1 MLKKPIAT
9 AVLAALSLVF
19 VANVNAD
26 TTPTVSSQGSS
37 TQGTAPQN
45 PSQDTTQSTSSD
57 QSTSATADK
66 AKKLSAVMV
75 TGSLIPQVQVE
86 TSKPVITITAQQLK
100 DRGFST
106 VADALQ
112 AGTFAT
118 GSVQGSNNSGGFTQS
133 AKTLSFFGLDPSY
146 TKYLIDGLPMGDFP
160 ALYNGSEAFNS
171 LTSIPIEMVDH
182 IDILP
187 GGQSSLY
194 GSDAIAGVI
203 NIVLKKTIDA
213 PVVDARLGWRTGGGG
228 ADRRVYAADGF
239 TFGKLNVIAG
249 IQVESIEPI
258 WGFDRSLTSHYF
270 TQGTTPATASRDY
283 LVLSETQLENAY
295 YSPNV
300 LNPGIGC
307 GAVTGEYNGTEQL
320 QTRANHGQY
329 CGSQNS
335 AGYVTETNKENSAN
349 IYTHATYDLNE
360 DVQFY
365 GNFLYNYD
373 QQKYSSGSQFLFW
386 DSPIYYDPRL
396 NGGAGDYVL
405 AQHAF
410 SPEEAGG
417 YQNIM
422 NNNVEN
428 SFMLALGVKGS
439 FGQSNWDYDLTF
451 NHSEDHLQ
459 ERTFQRWTTQ
469 INNYFD
475 NILGPSLGPDPNGQG
490 VNTYEPN
497 YSAFYTPVSNAAFR
511 GFTGYTETYAKT
523 WDNMLRGQVTDASLF
538 SLPGGDAGMAAVFEG
553 GNQGWNY
560 SPDPRTLDGDTYDF
574 TDVSGAGHRSRYAG
588 TLEFNAPLFS
598 MLTLDASGRYDS
610 YNVANGTV
618 SHPTYNL
625 GFEFRP
631 FSDILLLRGSYGTAF
646 KAPTLPDEFQGPSG
660 YYSSVVDYYN
670 CAKLGYTGGNIA
682 NCPGQLSGEQ
692 FFGQQSGNTKL
703 QPITAK
709 VFSYGF
715 VISPFEGFSLKSD
728 FYHYNIANEVEVQS
742 SDFLAQ
748 TEANCRLGIF
758 DINSP
763 SCQAALAQVIRS
775 GTPLA
780 PGLLAPITE
789 ILTPKVNVARENLNS
804 VLTQV
809 DYTHGIGDYGTIKVA
824 SSWSDIL
831 KHTQQLLPGDP
842 FINLLREPYYSTE
855 FKSRVDGSVGWL
867 SPTQAWGVTVY
878 GLRDGSSPNY
888 LATVANNYYAPGTGK
903 LGPWIRYNLSV
914 SYSPIKNLA
923 LSLEINNV
931 FNKMP
936 PLDRS
941 YPGTEGQPFNALNY
955 DVNGRGFFLEATYKF
970 SNTK

>member
-1 MLKKPIAT
+1 MLKSKLAA
-9 AVLAALSLVF
+9 AVLVALAFGCADAYAGSAIAAPQ
-19 VANVNAD
+19 D
-26 TTPTVSSQGSS
+26 TQSAQSTQDTS
-37 TQGTAPQN
+37 TQGTSTTD
-45 PSQDTTQSTSSD
+45 SQK
-57 QSTSATADK
+57 A
-66 AKKLSAVMV
+66 AKKLEAVTV
-75 TGSLIPQVQVE
+75 TGSLIPQVEVE

-100 DRGFST
+100 DRGFAT

-112 AGTFAT
+112 QGTFST
-118 GSVQGSNNSGGFTQS
+118 GSVQGSNASGGFTQS

-203 NIVLKKTIDA
+203 NIILKKTIDA
-213 PVVDARLGWRTGGGG
+213 PVVDARFGWHSDGGG
-228 ADRRVYAADGF
+228 ADRRLYAADGF
-239 TFGKLNVIAG
+239 TFGNLNVIGG
-249 IQVESIEPI
+249 IQIESIEPI
-258 WGFDRSLTSHYF
+258 WGFDRSLTRQYF
-270 TQGTTPATASRDY
+270 TQGTTPPTASRDY

-295 YSPNV
+295 YDPNV
-300 LNPGIGC
+300 LNPGVGC
-307 GAVTGEYNGTEQL
+307 GAVTGQYNGTEQY
-320 QTRANHGQY
+320 QTRADHGSY

-335 AGYVTETNKENSAN
+335 AGYATETNKENSAN
-349 IYTHATYDLNE
+349 LYTHATYDLNS
-360 DVQFY
+360 DVQLY

-373 QQKYSSGSQFLFW
+373 QQKFSPGSEFLFW
-386 DSPIYYDPRL
+386 NSPIYYDPRL
-396 NGGAGDYVL
+396 DGGDFVL

-410 SPEEAGG
+410 TPEEAGG

-422 NNNVEN
+422 NDNVEN
-428 SFMLALGVKGS
+428 SYLLTLGAKGT

-451 NHSEDHLQ
+451 NQSEDHLI
-459 ERTFQRWTTQ
+459 ERTFQRFTTA

-475 NILGPSLGPDPNGQG
+475 NAVLGPNLGPDPYGAG
-490 VNTYEPN
+490 YNTYEPN
-497 YSAFYTPVSNAAFR
+497 YAAFFSPISTAAFNS
-511 GFTGYTETYAKT
+511 FTGYTTTYAKT

-538 SLPGGDAGMAAVFEG
+538 SLPGGDAGVAAVVEG
-553 GNQGWNY
+553 GNQGWDY
-560 SPDPRTLDGDTYDF
+560 VPDARTLDGETYDF

-588 TLEFNAPLFS
+588 TVEFNAPLFS
-598 MLTLDASGRYDS
+598 MLKLDASGRYDS
-610 YNVANGTV
+610 YNVAGGTV
-618 SHPTYNL
+618 SKATYNT

-631 FSDILLLRGSYGTAF
+631 LGDILLVRGSYGTAF

-660 YYSSVVDYYN
+660 YYSSVTDYYN

-692 FFGQQSGNTKL
+692 FFGQQSGNPAL

-709 VFSYGF
+709 VWSYGF
-715 VISPFEGFSLKSD
+715 VVAPFTGFTVKSD
-728 FYHYNIANEVEVQS
+728 YYHYNISNEVQVQS

-748 TEANCRLGIF
+748 TESNCRLGLL
-758 DINSP
+758 DINTP

-780 PGLLAPITE
+780 PGLLPPITE
-789 ILTPKVNVARENLNS
+789 ILTPKVNVAREYLNAVRS
-804 VLTQV
+804 EVN
-809 DYTHGIGDYGTIKVA
+809 YTTSIGSYGNISLN

-831 KHTQQLLPGDP
+831 THRQQLLPGDP
-842 FINLLREPYYSTE
+842 FINLLREPFYSTE
-855 FKSRVDGSVGWL
+855 FKSRVDGSVSWL
-867 SPTQAWGVTVY
+867 SATQMWGATLY
-878 GLRDGSSPNY
+878 AIRDGRSPNY
-888 LATVANNYYAPGTGK
+888 LATVDNDYTDPGTGK
-903 LGPWIRYNLSV
+903 LGAWTRYNLTV

-923 LSLEINNV
+923 LSFEVDNL

-941 YPGTEGQPFNALNY
+941 YPGTEGQAFNELNY
-955 DVNGRGFFLEATYKF
+955 DVDGRGFFLEATYKF
-970 SNTK
+970 ANSK

>member
-1 MLKKPIAT
+1 MLKSKLAA
-9 AVLAALSLVF
+9 AVLAALAFGYAGAYAGSA
-19 VANVNAD
+19 VAAPQEAQSTQD
-26 TTPTVSSQGSS
+26 TS
-37 TQGTAPQN
+37 TQGT
-45 PSQDTTQSTSSD
+45 S
-57 QSTSATADK
+57 TADSQK
-66 AKKLSAVMV
+66 ARKLEAVTV

-100 DRGFST
+100 DRGFAT

-112 AGTFAT
+112 QGTFAT
-118 GSVQGSNNSGGFTQS
+118 GSVQGANNSGGFTQS

-160 ALYNGSEAFNS
+160 ALYNGSESFNS

-203 NIVLKKTIDA
+203 NIVLKKTIDV
-213 PVVDARLGWRTGGGG
+213 PVVDARFGWHTGGGG
-228 ADRRVYAADGF
+228 ADRRLYAADGF

-258 WGFDRSLTSHYF
+258 WGFDRSLTSHFF

-307 GAVTGEYNGTEQL
+307 AAVAGEYNGTEQL
-320 QTRANHGQY
+320 QTREDHGQY

-335 AGYVTETNKENSAN
+335 AGYTTETNKENSAN
-349 IYTHATYDLNE
+349 LYTHATYDLNS

-373 QQKYSSGSQFLFW
+373 QQQFSPGSEFLFW
-386 DSPIYYDPRL
+386 NSPIYYDPRL
-396 NGGAGDYVL
+396 NGGDYVL

-417 YQNIM
+417 YQNILD
-422 NNNVEN
+422 NNVEN
-428 SFMLALGVKGS
+428 SFLLTLGVKGS

-451 NHSEDHLQ
+451 NHSEDHLI
-459 ERTFQRWTTQ
+459 ERVFQRWNTP
-469 INNYFD
+469 INDYFD
-475 NILGPSLGPDPNGQG
+475 NTVLGPNLGPDPYGLG
-490 VNTYEPN
+490 YSTYEPN
-497 YSAFYTPVSNAAFR
+497 YSAFFSPVPNSAFHD
-511 GFTGYTETYAKT
+511 FTGYTTTYAKT
-523 WDNMLRGQVTDASLF
+523 WDNLLRGQVTDASLF
-538 SLPGGDAGMAAVFEG
+538 SLPGGDAGVAAVIEG

-560 SPDPRTLDGDTYDF
+560 SPDPRTLDGETYDF

-598 MLTLDASGRYDS
+598 MLTVDASGRYDS
-610 YNVANGTV
+610 YNVAGGTV
-618 SHPTYNL
+618 SHATYNA

-631 FSDILLLRGSYGTAF
+631 LGDILLLRGSFGTAF
-646 KAPTLPDEFQGPSG
+646 KAPTLADEFQGKSG

-692 FFGQQSGNTKL
+692 FFGQQSGNTAL

-709 VFSYGF
+709 VFNYGF
-715 VISPFEGFSLKSD
+715 VLAPFTGFTLKSD
-728 FYHYNIANEVEVQS
+728 FYHYNISNEVEVQS

-748 TEANCRLGIF
+748 TESNCRLGIL
-758 DINSP
+758 DVSSP
-763 SCQAALAQVIRS
+763 SCQAALAQVIRT

-780 PGLLAPITE
+780 PGLLPPITE
-789 ILTPKVNVARENLNS
+789 ILTPKVNVAREYLNAVRS
-804 VLTQV
+804 EVNYIT
-809 DYTHGIGDYGTIKVA
+809 DIGSYGSISID

-831 KHTQQLLPGDP
+831 THRQQLLPGDP

-855 FKSRVDGSVGWL
+855 FKSRVDGSIGWL
-867 SPTQAWGVTVY
+867 SPAKMWGVTVY
-878 GLRDGSSPNY
+878 GIRDGASPNY
-888 LATVANNYYAPGTGK
+888 LATIDNNYSDPGTGK
-903 LGPWIRYNLSV
+903 LGAWMRYNLSV
-914 SYSPIKNLA
+914 TYKPIKSLE
-923 LSLEINNV
+923 LSLEIDNV

-941 YPGTEGQPFNALNY
+941 YPGDIGQPFNQLNY
-955 DVNGRGFFLEATYKF
+955 DVDGRGFFLEATYKF
-970 SNTK
+970 ANNSK

>member
-1 MLKKPIAT
+1 MLKSK
-9 AVLAALSLVF
+9 LAAAV
-19 VANVNAD
+19 VAALAFGCVTAYAGTTPSGDPANAAQDTQSSSQTTSNTSTSD
-26 TTPTVSSQGSS
+26 TT
-37 TQGTAPQN
+37 
-45 PSQDTTQSTSSD
+45 
-57 QSTSATADK
+57 DK
-66 AKKLSAVMV
+66 AKKLDTINV
-75 TGSLIPQVQVE
+75 TGSLIPQTEVE

-100 DRGFST
+100 DRGFTS

-118 GSVQGSNNSGGFTQS
+118 GSVQGANNSGGFTQS

-160 ALYNGSEAFNS
+160 ALYNGSEAFNN
-171 LTSIPIEMVDH
+171 LASIPIEMVDH

-187 GGQSSLY
+187 GGQSSIY

-213 PVVDARLGWRTGGGG
+213 PVVDARFGWHSGGGG

-239 TFGKLNVIAG
+239 TFGKLNVVAG
-249 IQVESIEPI
+249 VQVESTEPI
-258 WGFDRSLTSHYF
+258 WGFDRSLTRQYF

-307 GAVTGEYNGTEQL
+307 SAVTGQFGGTEQL
-320 QTRANHGQY
+320 QNRTDHGQY

-335 AGYVTETNKENSAN
+335 AGYVTETNKENTVN
-349 IYTHATYDLNE
+349 LYTHATYDLNS
-360 DVQFY
+360 DVQLY
-365 GNFLYNYD
+365 SNFLYNYD
-373 QQKYSSGSQFLFW
+373 QQKYSSGSEFLFW
-386 DSPIYYDPRL
+386 NSPIYYDPKL
-396 NGGAGDYVL
+396 DDFVL

-422 NNNVEN
+422 DNNVEN
-428 SFMLALGVKGS
+428 SWLLTLGAKGS

-459 ERTFQRWTTQ
+459 ERTFQRWTSA
-469 INNYFD
+469 INSYFG
-475 NILGPSLGPDPNGQG
+475 NILGPDLGPDPYGFGYQS
-490 VNTYEPN
+490 YEPN
-497 YSAFYTPVSNAAFR
+497 YQAFFSPVSNAAFR
-511 GFTGYTETYAKT
+511 GFTGYTETYSKT

-538 SLPGGDAGMAAVFEG
+538 SLPGGDAGVAAVIEG

-560 SPDPRTLDGDTYDF
+560 SPDPRTLDGETYDF
-574 TDVSGAGHRSRYAG
+574 TDVSGEGHRSRYAG
-588 TLEFNAPLFS
+588 TLEFNAPLFK
-598 MLTLDASGRYDS
+598 MLTLDVSGRYDS

-618 SHPTYNL
+618 SHPTYNVGL
-625 GFEFRP
+625 EFRP
-631 FSDILLLRGSYGTAF
+631 FGDILLLRGTWGTAF

-692 FFGQQSGNTKL
+692 FFGQQSGNPEL

-709 VFSYGF
+709 TFNLGF
-715 VISPFEGFSLKSD
+715 VLSPFQGFTLKSD
-728 FYHYNIANEVEVQS
+728 YYHYNIKNEVEVQS

-748 TEANCRLGIF
+748 EEANCRLGTF

-780 PGLLAPITE
+780 PGLLPPITE
-789 ILTPKVNVARENLNS
+789 ILTPKVNVAREYLNA
-804 VLTQV
+804 VITEAN
-809 DYTHGIGDYGTIKVA
+809 YTHRIGDFGSIDAKT
-824 SSWSDIL
+824 SWSDIL
-831 KHTQQLLPGDP
+831 THRQQLLPGDP

-855 FKSRVDGSVGWL
+855 FKSRVDGSIGWL
-867 SPTQAWGVTVY
+867 SPTQTWGATVY
-878 GLRDGSSPNY
+878 GIRDGSSPNY
-888 LATVANNYYAPGTGK
+888 LATVDNNYYDPGAGK
-903 LGPWIRYNLSV
+903 LGPWIRYNLTV
-914 SYSPIKNLA
+914 SYSPIKSLA
-923 LSLEINNV
+923 LTFEIDNV

-941 YPGTEGQPFNALNY
+941 YPGTESQPFNQLNY
-955 DVNGRGFFLEATYKF
+955 DVDGREFLIEATYKF
-970 SNTK
+970 SNAK

>member
-1 MLKKPIAT
+1 MLKSK
-9 AVLAALSLVF
+9 LAAAV
-19 VANVNAD
+19 VAALAFGCANAYAGNVPSGDPA
-26 TTPTVSSQGSS
+26 S
-37 TQGTAPQN
+37 APQDAL
-45 PSQDTTQSTSSD
+45 SSAQSTSSTTTD
-57 QSTSATADK
+57 DTSNK
-66 AKKLSAVMV
+66 PKKLEQVIV
-75 TGSLIPQVQVE
+75 TGSLIPQVAVE

-118 GSVQGSNNSGGFTQS
+118 GSVEGSNNSGGFTQS

-213 PVVDARLGWRTGGGG
+213 PVVDARFGWHTGGGG

-239 TFGKLNVIAG
+239 TFGKLNIIAG

-258 WGFDRSLTSHYF
+258 WGFDRSLTSQYF

-295 YSPNV
+295 YSPNL

-307 GAVTGEYNGTEQL
+307 GAVAGEYNGTEQL

-349 IYTHATYDLNE
+349 LYTHATYDLN
-360 DVQFY
+360 DNVQFY

-373 QQKYSSGSQFLFW
+373 QQKFSAGSQFLFW

-396 NGGAGDYVL
+396 NGGDYVL

-417 YQNIM
+417 YQNILD
-422 NNNVEN
+422 NNVEN
-428 SFMLALGVKGS
+428 SFLLTFGVKGS
-439 FGQSNWDYDLTF
+439 FGSSNWDYDLTF

-459 ERTFQRWTTQ
+459 ERAFQRWTTQ
-469 INNYFD
+469 INNYFG
-475 NILGPSLGPDPNGQG
+475 NILGPSLGPDPNGLG
-490 VNTYEPN
+490 YNIYEPN
-497 YSAFYTPVSNAAFR
+497 YQAFFTPVSNAAFR

-538 SLPGGDAGMAAVFEG
+538 SLPGGDAGLAAVIEG

-560 SPDPRTLDGDTYDF
+560 SPDPRTLDGDTYEF
-574 TDVSGAGHRSRYAG
+574 TDVSGEGHRSRYAG

-631 FSDILLLRGSYGTAF
+631 FGDILLLRGSYGTAF
-646 KAPTLPDEFQGPSG
+646 KAPTLPDEFQGLSG
-660 YYSSVVDYYN
+660 YYDSVVDYYN

-682 NCPGQLSGEQ
+682 NCPGQLSAEQ

-715 VISPFEGFSLKSD
+715 VVSPFTGFSLKSD
-728 FYHYNIANEVEVQS
+728 FYHYNIANEVEEQS
-742 SDFLAQ
+742 FTYLAQ
-748 TEANCRLGIF
+748 TEANCRLGVF

-763 SCQAALAQVIRS
+763 SCQAALAQVVRS

-780 PGLLAPITE
+780 PGLLPPITE
-789 ILTPKVNVARENLNS
+789 IFTPKVNVAREYLNS
-804 VLTQV
+804 VLTEV
-809 DYTHGIGDYGTIKVA
+809 NYTHGIGDFGSINVK

-831 KHTQQLLPGDP
+831 THRQQLLPGDP

-855 FKSRVDGSVGWL
+855 FKSRVDGSIGWL
-867 SPTQAWGVTVY
+867 SPTQTWGVTLY
-878 GLRDGSSPNY
+878 GIRDGSSPNY
-888 LATVANNYYAPGTGK
+888 LATVDNNYYEPGTAK
-903 LGPWIRYNLSV
+903 LGPWIRYNLTA
-914 SYSPIKNLA
+914 SYSPIKSLA
-923 LSLEINNV
+923 ITFEIDNV

-936 PLDRS
+936 PIDHS
-941 YPGTEGQPFNALNY
+941 YPGTESQPFNQLNY
-955 DVNGRGFFLEATYKF
+955 DVDGREFFVEATYKF
-970 SNTK
+970 NNTK

>member
-1 MLKKPIAT
+1 MLKTPIAA

-26 TTPTVSSQGSS
+26 TTAVSSAQGSS
-37 TQGTAPQN
+37 
-45 PSQDTTQSTSSD
+45 QDSAQSTGSD
-57 QSTSATADK
+57 QSAGTTTDK
-66 AKKLSAVMV
+66 AKKLEAVTV
-75 TGSLIPQVQVE
+75 TGSLIPQVEVE

-100 DRGFST
+100 DRGFTT

-112 AGTFAT
+112 QGTFST
-118 GSVQGSNNSGGFTQS
+118 GSVQGPNASGGFTQS

-182 IDILP
+182 IDVLP
-187 GGQSSLY
+187 GGQSSIY

-213 PVVDARLGWRTGGGG
+213 PVVDARFGWRTGGGG

-283 LVLSETQLENAY
+283 LVLSETQLVNAY
-295 YSPNV
+295 YSPNL

-307 GAVTGEYNGTEQL
+307 AAVAGEYNGTEQL

-349 IYTHATYDLNE
+349 LYTHATYDLNSN
-360 DVQFY
+360 VQFY

-373 QQKYSSGSQFLFW
+373 QQKFSSGSNFLFW
-386 DSPIYYDPRL
+386 DSPIYYDPNL
-396 NGGAGDYVL
+396 GDFVL

-422 NNNVEN
+422 DNNVEN
-428 SFMLALGVKGS
+428 SFLLTFGAKGS

-475 NILGPSLGPDPNGQG
+475 NILGPNLGPDPYGAG
-490 VNTYEPN
+490 FNTYAAN
-497 YSAFYTPVSNAAFR
+497 YQAFFTPVTNAAFR

-523 WDNMLRGQVTDASLF
+523 WDNMLRGQVTDTSLF
-538 SLPGGDAGMAAVFEG
+538 SLPGGDAGLAAVFEG
-553 GNQGWNY
+553 GNQGWDY
-560 SPDPRTLDGDTYDF
+560 SPDQRTLDGDTYDF

-598 MLTLDASGRYDS
+598 MLTLDASGRYDN
-610 YNVANGTV
+610 YNVAGGTV

-631 FSDILLLRGSYGTAF
+631 FGDILLVRGSYGTAF

-660 YYSSVVDYYN
+660 YYSSVIDYYN
-670 CAKLGYTGGNIA
+670 CAKLGFTGGNVA

-692 FFGQQSGNTKL
+692 FFGQQSGNPKL

-709 VFSYGF
+709 TFSYGF
-715 VISPFEGFSLKSD
+715 VVSPFKGFSLKSD
-728 FYHYNIANEVEVQS
+728 FYHYNIRNEVEVQS

-748 TEANCRLGIF
+748 TESNCRLGIL

-775 GTPLA
+775 GTPLG

-789 ILTPKVNVARENLNS
+789 ILTPKVNVAREYLNS
-804 VLTQV
+804 VLTEA
-809 DYTHGIGDYGTIKVA
+809 DYTTGIGSYGSINVK
-824 SSWSDIL
+824 SSWSDIMT
-831 KHTQQLLPGDP
+831 HRQQLLPGDP
-842 FINLLREPYYSTE
+842 YINLLREPFYSTE
-855 FKSRVDGSVGWL
+855 FKSRVDGSIGWL

-878 GLRDGSSPNY
+878 GIRDGSSPNY
-888 LATVANNYYAPGTGK
+888 LATIDNNYSDPGTAH
-903 LGPWIRYNLSV
+903 LGPWIRYNLTV

-923 LSLEINNV
+923 LSLDIDNV

-941 YPGTEGQPFNALNY
+941 YPGTEAQPFNSLNY

-970 SNTK
+970 SSAK